1 MEDLIAQLP
10 FIARTTIAITF
21 ILAIYG
27 INKVES
33 SGFLSK
39 LAITVSS
46 NGAAILTTIGIFF
59 TFLGI
64 FIALTQFD
72 TNNIREA
79 ITPLLD
85 GMKLAFESSVWGLGG
100 ALAFRLIKP
109 MRSTA
114 AAKEDASAGD
124 ILEEMQ
130 KTTAGINKLNSSL
143 VGDSDSSVVNQL
155 RALRD
160 EFKSF
165 AEKMAEDGS
174 AALVKAL
181 EEVMRDFNA
190 KINEQF
196 GDNFKQLNEAVG
208 ALLEWQKEY
217 KVQLEQLIEV
227 FKENQK
233 TIDLVR
239 ESITKVEESTQQIP
253 DNMAAMQGIVETTD
267 TRLKELH
274 EGLASLSEMRQNAQ
288 DALPQIQQNIDNL
301 TTGLKE
307 GTEQLFNSAKNLGEQ
322 SDLIIKELNTQIQN
336 TTQELSS
343 TMNESIEQF
352 NQTTQNQLQDIL
364 NNMGT
369 NLTSI
374 TKQFADD
381 YEPFLQQLRSAVNDA
396 SSAGGNRPTI
406 ESD

>member
-1 MEDLIAQLP
+1 MEDLIPQLP

-130 KTTAGINKLNSSL
+130 KTTAGINQLNSSL

-239 ESITKVEESTQQIP
+239 DSITKVEESTQQIP

-267 TRLKELH
+267 ARLKELH

>member
-1 MEDLIAQLP
+1 MEDLVSQLP
-10 FIARTTIAITF
+10 LIARTTIAITF
-21 ILAIYG
+21 LMALYG

-33 SGFLSK
+33 EGFFTK
-39 LAITVSS
+39 LAITISS

-72 TNNIREA
+72 TDNIRDA

-109 MRSTA
+109 MRSSG

-130 KTTAGINKLNSSL
+130 KTTSGINLLNTSL

-160 EFKSF
+160 EFRNY
-165 AEKMAEDGS
+165 AEKMAEDSS

-181 EEVMRDFNA
+181 EEVMRDFNS

-208 ALLEWQKEY
+208 SLLEWQKEY
-217 KVQLEQLIEV
+217 KVQLEQLIEL

-233 TIDLVR
+233 TIDLVK
-239 ESITKVEESTQQIP
+239 ESISKVEESSNKIP
-253 DNMAAMQGIVETTD
+253 ENMAAMQGIIETTD

-274 EGLASLSEMRQNAQ
+274 EGLSSLSEMRQNAQ
-288 DALPQIQQNIDNL
+288 NALPQIQQNIENL
-301 TTGLKE
+301 TTGLKD

-396 SSAGGNRPTI
+396 NSAGGNRPTI
-406 ESD
+406 EPE

>member
-1 MEDLIAQLP
+1 MEDLVSQLP
-10 FIARTTIAITF
+10 LIARTTIAITF
-21 ILAIYG
+21 LIAIYG

-39 LAITVSS
+39 LAITISS

-130 KTTAGINKLNSSL
+130 KTTAGINQLNSSL

-217 KVQLEQLIEV
+217 KIQLEQLIEV

-239 ESITKVEESTQQIP
+239 ESITKVEESTKQIP
-253 DNMAAMQGIVETTD
+253 ENMAAMQGIVETTD
-267 TRLKELH
+267 SRLKELH

-396 SSAGGNRPTI
+396 NSAGGNRPTI

>member
-1 MEDLIAQLP
+1 MEDLIPQLP
-10 FIARTTIAITF
+10 FIARTTIAVTF

-130 KTTAGINKLNSSL
+130 KTTAGINQLNSSL

-406 ESD
+406 GSD

>member
-1 MEDLIAQLP
+1 MEDLVSQLP
-10 FIARTTIAITF
+10 LIARTTIAITF
-21 ILAIYG
+21 LMALYG

-39 LAITVSS
+39 LAITISS

-130 KTTAGINKLNSSL
+130 KTTAGINQLNSSL

-396 SSAGGNRPTI
+396 NSAGGNRPTI

>member
-1 MEDLIAQLP
+1 MEDLVSQLP
-10 FIARTTIAITF
+10 LIARTTIAITF
-21 ILAIYG
+21 LMALYG

-33 SGFLSK
+33 SGVLSK
-39 LAITVSS
+39 LAITISS

-130 KTTAGINKLNSSL
+130 KTTAGINQLNSSL

-217 KVQLEQLIEV
+217 KIQLEQLIEV

-239 ESITKVEESTQQIP
+239 ESITKVEESTKQIP

-267 TRLKELH
+267 SRLKELH

-396 SSAGGNRPTI
+396 NSAGGNRPTI

>member
-1 MEDLIAQLP
+1 MEDLVSQLP
-10 FIARTTIAITF
+10 LIARTTIAITF
-21 ILAIYG
+21 LMALYG

-39 LAITVSS
+39 LAITISS

-130 KTTAGINKLNSSL
+130 KTTAGINQLNSSL
-143 VGDSDSSVVNQL
+143 VGETDSSVVNQL

-322 SDLIIKELNTQIQN
+322 SDLIIRELNTQIQN

-396 SSAGGNRPTI
+396 NSAGGNRPTI

>member
-1 MEDLIAQLP
+1 
-10 FIARTTIAITF
+10 
-21 ILAIYG
+21 
-27 INKVES
+27 
-33 SGFLSK
+33 
-39 LAITVSS
+39 
-46 NGAAILTTIGIFF
+46 
-59 TFLGI
+59 
-64 FIALTQFD
+64 
-72 TNNIREA
+72 
-79 ITPLLD
+79 
-85 GMKLAFESSVWGLGG
+85 MKLAFESSVWGLGG

-130 KTTAGINKLNSSL
+130 KTTAGINQLNSSL

-267 TRLKELH
+267 TRRKNCTKVWH
-274 EGLASLSEMRQNAQ
+274 RYQKCVKRSRCIA
-288 DALPQIQQNIDNL
+288 
-301 TTGLKE
+301 T
-307 GTEQLFNSAKNLGEQ
+307 NS
-322 SDLIIKELNTQIQN
+322 
-336 TTQELSS
+336 
-343 TMNESIEQF
+343 
-352 NQTTQNQLQDIL
+352 
-364 NNMGT
+364 
-369 NLTSI
+369 
-374 TKQFADD
+374 TKH
-381 YEPFLQQLRSAVNDA
+381 
-396 SSAGGNRPTI
+396 
-406 ESD
+406 

>member
-1 MEDLIAQLP
+1 MEDLIPQLP

-130 KTTAGINKLNSSL
+130 KTTAGINQLNSSL